1 MTLRNEAA
9 EVMAAAGYENVRMD
23 CDDAVQWELLRRDSW
38 ERVRRTGEAKL
49 ALTALLAFLAER
61 GLRVVPVKKTFSDAE
76 IASINWPQP
85 GDPNDGIGVDEAR
98 DCASGVWTA
107 MIETIPNVWEEEYM
121 TSAALGDAP

>member
-1 MTLRNEAA
+1 MTVYQEAA

-23 CDDAVQWELLRRDSW
+23 HDDAVQWELLRRDSW

-49 ALTALLAFLAER
+49 ALTAILAFLAER
-61 GLRVVPVKKTFSDAE
+61 GLRVVPVEKTFTDAE

-85 GDPNDGIGVDEAR
+85 GDPHDGIGVDEAR
-98 DCASGVWTA
+98 DCASGVWAA
-107 MIETIPNVWEEEYM
+107 MIKTIPNVWEEECM

>member
-23 CDDAVQWELLRRDSW
+23 CDDAVQWELLPRNSW

-61 GLRVVPVKKTFSDAE
+61 GLRVVPVEPTERMVLNAIVATEQDREDPSVWMEYRE
-76 IASINWPQP
+76 IIRQ
-85 GDPNDGIGVDEAR
+85 GIAAAPMFGEGV
-98 DCASGVWTA
+98 
-107 MIETIPNVWEEEYM
+107 
-121 TSAALGDAP
+121 